1 MKIYIHGNCQ
11 APALAELLTEAM
23 PAGTRISSRQVYSLD
38 LIKDRAAY
46 LREVATADVI
56 LMQPVSENY
65 RDVEWLSSD
74 WVRANAKSSARVLM
88 FPVVYHRGQLLQCFP
103 LGEFHSG
110 RLAYHDAHAIDYF
123 LRGQSA
129 AEFVRDTATSS
140 FLPAAFV
147 NSEILRSTLDLL
159 KREHG
164 HPMDATVTDIISTS
178 LTHGQPMQAVNHP
191 SRQVMAEMANRL
203 LTKLGREERV
213 ELEGPGILHEF
224 IMPPYLST
232 AIALDHDGVDL
243 RMDEVGFMGAWET
256 REAFYEAVFA
266 DYARIGAEA
275 LRKAIAWSE
284 IPAYLAR
291 YAEVVPLRE
300 ADQRSL
306 VDALY
311 DKLFGR
317 GVLAHEALHHVR
329 VIKRYGGYPAL
340 IEAFATTLFAV
351 PGALGQLQKR
361 YDPTASD

>member
-1 MKIYIHGNCQ
+1 
-11 APALAELLTEAM
+11 M

-38 LIKDRAAY
+38 LIKHRDAY
-46 LREVATADVI
+46 LCEVASADVI

-74 WVRANAKSSARVLM
+74 WVRANAKSSAKVLM
-88 FPVVYHRGQLLQCFP
+88 FPVVYHRGQLPQCFP

-123 LRGQSA
+123 LRGKSA

-140 FLPAAFV
+140 FLPATFV
-147 NSEILRSTLDLL
+147 DSENLRSMLELL
-159 KREHG
+159 KREHA
-164 HPMDATVTDIISTS
+164 HAMDATVTDIIAAGMA
-178 LTHGQPMQAVNHP
+178 HGQPMQAVNHP

-203 LTKLGREERV
+203 LKQLGREERV
-213 ELEGPGILHEF
+213 ELEGSGILNEF

-243 RMDEVGFMGAWET
+243 RMDEVGFMGTWET
-256 REAFYEAVFA
+256 RDAFYDAVFA
-266 DYARIGAEA
+266 DYASIGAEP
-275 LRKAIAWSE
+275 LRKAIARSD

-291 YAEVVPLRE
+291 YAEVEPLKE
-300 ADQRSL
+300 ADQRPL

-317 GVLAHEALHHVR
+317 SVLVHEALHHVR

-361 YDPTASD
+361 YDPAASD